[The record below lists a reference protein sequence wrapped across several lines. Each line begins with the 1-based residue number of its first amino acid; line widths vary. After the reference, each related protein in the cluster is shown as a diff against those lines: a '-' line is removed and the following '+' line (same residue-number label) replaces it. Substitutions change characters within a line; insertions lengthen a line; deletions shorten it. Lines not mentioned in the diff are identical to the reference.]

1 MGDGGL
7 DAVLRGWRDAYV
19 TDMMGT
25 RLGRDK
31 LGDSEGSEGQE
42 VPTPT

>member
-1 MGDGGL
+1 MGDGRL

-19 TDMMGT
+19 MDMMGT

-31 LGDSEGSEGQE
+31 LGDLGGL
-42 VPTPT
+42 